1 MSELRLNTDGHIIK
15 FGADNDVSLTHVAD
29 AGLLLNSTMKLQFND
44 ASQFIQGS
52 SATVLSIGATNEI
65 DLTATAVDLNGTL
78 DVSGTSQFNSA
89 MVLAGTTPT
98 LTIGDAGAEDTKIV
112 FDGNAQDY
120 HIGLDDTTD
129 DLVIGLG
136 SALGTTSYLNI
147 DEAGEISTG
156 GETAPDVGAGGLC
169 LDANAGDGYVVTF
182 KNSDVAHGM
191 TDHAETDTYMQ
202 FTKVDDST
210 GGLKIKTFSENE
222 TAVYFQTSITN
233 DNTTQS
239 ASGTANFEIDARKK
253 NGTDIGA
260 HGANANLF
268 CVSNAGSARFFVDED
283 GDILYDGGASAYD
296 AYDDAQLVR
305 AFDMNRAPDAIIQSK
320 FDKFVDYNYDDLKK
334 TGILGHL
341 STEEEAEGQKPFIKI
356 GALQRLHNGA
366 IWQQYEKHQQLLEAV
381 YDLAK
386 EAVGKEK
393 ANAILDKHEVKRLN

>member
-29 AGLLLNSTMKLQFND
+29 TGLLLNSTMQLQFND
-44 ASQFIQGS
+44 ASQNINAP
-52 SATVLSIGATNEI
+52 SATVLDINATDEI
-65 DLTATAVDLNGTL
+65 ELNATAVDLNGTL

-386 EAVGKEK
+386 EAVGEEK
-393 ANAILDKHEVKRLN
+393 ANAILDKHEVKRLQ

>member
-386 EAVGKEK
+386 VAVGEEK
-393 ANAILDKHEVKRLN
+393 ANAILDKHEVKRLQ

>member
-386 EAVGKEK
+386 EAVGEEK
-393 ANAILDKHEVKRLN
+393 ANAILDKHEVKRLQ